1 MAFSKSKKFYYYGDM
16 MLYLTS
22 LSPFAYFFTTRLK
35 GVIHKISWICIY
47 FISISILYI
56 YFNPQDSIL
65 HSLFVL
71 LIVFC
76 IIDMIYSN
84 GYIQNDVIT
93 TKKEINPTL
102 RLDTLLLTKMRQ
114 NFISIMFGRTLI
126 ILILFWILY
135 TIDYAHMLS
144 FAFLMLTL
152 QFLYIIYNS
161 QRNIINLLLIP
172 FLSFLRFFAML
183 LPIIYNDFYTLTA
196 LFTLYP
202 LPKFLEFSTQKR
214 YKTAAFTSKVI
225 SNFDIFRV
233 IYYVCYTI
241 FCAILYTYGV
251 LDCIFLMLSIYFL
264 LFRLVC
270 LVALQKSSLTSVIQH
285 KRYENNPHK
294 K

>member
-1 MAFSKSKKFYYYGDM
+1 
-16 MLYLTS
+16 MLYLTG
-22 LSPFAYFFTTRLK
+22 LSPFAYFFTTRLQ

-47 FISISILYI
+47 FIPISILYA
-56 YFNPQDSIL
+56 YFNPHASL
-65 HSLFVL
+65 LCSLFVL
-71 LIVFC
+71 FVMFC
-76 IIDMIYSN
+76 IIDMVYSN

-93 TKKEINPTL
+93 TKKENNPTL

-114 NFISIMFGRTLI
+114 NFIGIMLGRIAI
-126 ILILFWILY
+126 ILMLFWILY
-135 TIDYAHMLS
+135 VIDYAHILS
-144 FAFLMLTL
+144 FTFLMLTL

-183 LPIIYNDFYTLTA
+183 LPIIYNDLYTLTA
-196 LFTLYP
+196 LFALYP

-214 YKTAAFTSKVI
+214 YKTAAFTSKII

-251 LDCIFLMLSIYFL
+251 LDCIFLILGVYFL

-270 LVALQKSSLTSVIQH
+270 LAALQKSSLTSVIQH

>member
-1 MAFSKSKKFYYYGDM
+1 
-16 MLYLTS
+16 
-22 LSPFAYFFTTRLK
+22 
-35 GVIHKISWICIY
+35 
-47 FISISILYI
+47 
-56 YFNPQDSIL
+56 
-65 HSLFVL
+65 
-71 LIVFC
+71 
-76 IIDMIYSN
+76 
-84 GYIQNDVIT
+84 
-93 TKKEINPTL
+93 
-102 RLDTLLLTKMRQ
+102 
-114 NFISIMFGRTLI
+114 
-126 ILILFWILY
+126 
-135 TIDYAHMLS
+135 MLS

>member
-1 MAFSKSKKFYYYGDM
+1 

-161 QRNIINLLLIP
+161 QRSIINLLLIP

>member
-1 MAFSKSKKFYYYGDM
+1 

-126 ILILFWILY
+126 ILILF
-135 TIDYAHMLS
+135 
-144 FAFLMLTL
+144 
-152 QFLYIIYNS
+152 QF
-161 QRNIINLLLIP
+161 
-172 FLSFLRFFAML
+172 
-183 LPIIYNDFYTLTA
+183 
-196 LFTLYP
+196 FTL
-202 LPKFLEFSTQKR
+202 
-214 YKTAAFTSKVI
+214 
-225 SNFDIFRV
+225 
-233 IYYVCYTI
+233 
-241 FCAILYTYGV
+241 
-251 LDCIFLMLSIYFL
+251 
-264 LFRLVC
+264 
-270 LVALQKSSLTSVIQH
+270 LTMHIC
-285 KRYENNPHK
+285 
-294 K
+294 

>member
-1 MAFSKSKKFYYYGDM
+1 